1 MNPAVGWAL
10 AVAAVAAGW
19 AGYGW
24 RGVVLAA
31 TVIVFWLLLQHNRV
45 MRVMRRAAER
55 PLGATPSAVML
66 HARVHAGMTLL
77 QILPLAGSL
86 GQKIADEPETFV
98 WTDGGGDRVR
108 VELRHGR
115 CRTAVL
121 ERAHGEAAAA
131 APSGTPAGPT

>member
-10 AVAAVAAGW
+10 AVAAVAVGW

-86 GQKIADEPETFV
+86 GRKVADEPETFV
-98 WTDGGGDRVR
+98 WTDGAGDRVR

-115 CRTAVL
+115 CRAVVL
-121 ERAHGEAAAA
+121 ERAVAAAA
-131 APSGTPAGPT
+131 DPPPAGTQAGPT

>member
-24 RGVVLAA
+24 PGVALAA

-45 MRVMRRAAER
+45 MRAMRRAAGR
-55 PLGATPSAVML
+55 PVGSTPSAVML
-66 HARVHAGMTLL
+66 HARIHAGMTLL

-86 GQKIADEPETFV
+86 GTKVADEPETFV
-98 WTDGGGDRVR
+98 WTDVGGDRVR
-108 VELRHGR
+108 VVLRHGR
-115 CRTAVL
+115 CRTVAL
-121 ERAHGEAAAA
+121 ERAHGDAAAA
-131 APSGTPAGPT
+131 APPGAPAGPT